1 MKKSFREIR
10 QTLRDGRFISIL
22 KILLKYEKQHSNG
35 LLSAYL
41 VRLVS
46 GFGLSSAKK
55 YLSKLDKFWN
65 KSNPLQKSFKES

>member
-1 MKKSFREIR
+1 MRTSFREIR
-10 QTLRDGRFISIL
+10 QILKDGRFISIL

-46 GFGLSSAKK
+46 GFSLSSSKK
-55 YLSKLDKFWN
+55 YLSRLDKFWD
-65 KSNPLQKSFKES
+65 KSNPFQKTFKE